1 MSACKGESMLLC
13 KRSHP
18 RVGIRFRGASFP
30 GEFEISRLSLDPL
43 TFRSLLNL
51 LYNRTGFLVRSKLFL
66 MDQTTESEGQERMV
80 EVINKMGIH
89 ARPAAM
95 IVRVANKYDAEV
107 YVERDGELVNGKSI
121 MGLMMLA
128 AGQGS
133 KLKFIANG
141 SGAEQLLDEMD
152 ALFKSQFNE
161 G

>member
-1 MSACKGESMLLC
+1 
-13 KRSHP
+13 
-18 RVGIRFRGASFP
+18 
-30 GEFEISRLSLDPL
+30 
-43 TFRSLLNL
+43 
-51 LYNRTGFLVRSKLFL
+51 
-66 MDQTTESEGQERMV
+66 MDQTTENEGHEHMV

-95 IVRVANKYDAEV
+95 IVRVANKYEAEV

-128 AGQGS
+128 AGQDS
-133 KLKFIANG
+133 RLKFIAYGN
-141 SGAEQLLDEMD
+141 GAEQLLNEMD

>member
-1 MSACKGESMLLC
+1 M
-13 KRSHP
+13 
-18 RVGIRFRGASFP
+18 
-30 GEFEISRLSLDPL
+30 DP
-43 TFRSLLNL
+43 
-51 LYNRTGFLVRSKLFL
+51 
-66 MDQTTESEGQERMV
+66 TTENESHERMV

-107 YVERDGELVNGKSI
+107 YVERDGEMVNGKSI

-133 KLKFIANG
+133 KLKFIASG